1 MGTVVAVYSE
11 SQRTFFQ
18 LGAKLTISMEERRR
32 LLGSPMR
39 YCIGGNYIYLPA
51 ENPSLPPLA
60 QLCWARIRSESIY
73 EFDFH
78 LAIGAQLPESCTLD
92 VLEEGGIRLADR
104 YVKRQREVDVH
115 LQKVDEFCAESLIEL
130 IASDTTQIASLTKT
144 EFEEICAEMF
154 ARKGFKV
161 DLFRASKDGG
171 IDFLAVHDTSSDPIV
186 YAVQCK
192 HPDKKTDGRKPKT
205 MGLPVVQQIYG
216 AAKAFDLQGGIAI
229 TSTTYSPTAK
239 RFADLKPTEI
249 QVHDGSDVISWIT
262 KFRWNEDER

>member
-1 MGTVVAVYSE
+1 M
-11 SQRTFFQ
+11 
-18 LGAKLTISMEERRR
+18 
-32 LLGSPMR
+32 
-39 YCIGGNYIYLPA
+39 
-51 ENPSLPPLA
+51 
-60 QLCWARIRSESIY
+60 
-73 EFDFH
+73 
-78 LAIGAQLPESCTLD
+78 
-92 VLEEGGIRLADR
+92 
-104 YVKRQREVDVH
+104 
-115 LQKVDEFCAESLIEL
+115 
-130 IASDTTQIASLTKT
+130 
-144 EFEEICAEMF
+144 
-154 ARKGFKV
+154 